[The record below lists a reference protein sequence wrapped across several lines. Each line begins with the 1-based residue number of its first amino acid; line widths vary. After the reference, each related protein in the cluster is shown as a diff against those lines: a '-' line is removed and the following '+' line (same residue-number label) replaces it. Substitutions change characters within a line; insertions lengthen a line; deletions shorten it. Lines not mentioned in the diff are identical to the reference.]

1 MGVSKG
7 VLPHLLTLLK
17 DCNFCFFCHFY
28 TETCQKIPYQKF
40 SIFRKIKIS
49 TSLPCGLWQ
58 KILRFVVYIS
68 FIYVV
73 ALIPYHIF
81 TCFSRKVNLCGID
94 LVNVYNANASLSFK
108 CFRKNLS
115 EKRLPYILHFH
126 LKQSSKKYK
135 NLFLSTLR
143 GESFVEL
150 LIFTLFTK
158 KCTISY

>member
-1 MGVSKG
+1 MLFLSFLHRNMPKNTISEVLNFLKNQNFHFSTMWFMG
-7 VLPHLLTLLK
+7 
-17 DCNFCFFCHFY
+17 
-28 TETCQKIPYQKF
+28 
-40 SIFRKIKIS
+40 
-49 TSLPCGLWQ
+49 

-108 CFRKNLS
+108 CFRKNLL

>member
-1 MGVSKG
+1 MLFLSFLHRNMPKNTISE
-7 VLPHLLTLLK
+7 VLNFLK
-17 DCNFCFFCHFY
+17 NQNFHF
-28 TETCQKIPYQKF
+28 
-40 SIFRKIKIS
+40 S
-49 TSLPCGLWQ
+49 TMWFMA

-94 LVNVYNANASLSFK
+94 LVNVYNANATLSFK
-108 CFRKNLS
+108 CFRKNLL